1 MSLATKADEGY
12 SRNVPYEGYSRN
24 VPDEGYS
31 RNVPDEGYSRNVPDE
46 GYSRNVPDRKTK
58 LPLASKSSN
67 IDSWLGYFSVREL
80 LNGMNICNMYKSNIS
95 NIITMGSHV

>member
-1 MSLATKADEGY
+1 MSLAAKAD
-12 SRNVPYEGYSRN
+12 EGYSRN

-46 GYSRNVPDRKTK
+46 GYSRN
-58 LPLASKSSN
+58 
-67 IDSWLGYFSVREL
+67 REL
-80 LNGMNICNMYKSNIS
+80 LNGMNICNMYKSNSS